1 VSFKLSP
8 LDQIFRI
15 LLESLTGAVSITALV
30 LVMMSVIEFINIEN
44 KGRWFKSLKD
54 SPFRQVLTG
63 TILGAIPGCVGGFAS
78 VSLYTHSIIGA
89 GALVSTMIV
98 STGDEAFVLLAT
110 SPSLF
115 FKLLAILCAIG
126 FCTGLAISLTK
137 KKRQKSLCP
146 ESFQIHQEDHAHKK
160 SRNLK
165 HFLKEH
171 IWEHIVKKHL
181 LSVFLWSFGALVLCG
196 AIAEYINIED
206 WITGHESYMPLVVIA
221 AAVIGLI
228 PQSGPHMVF
237 ILLVAQGTL
246 PFYVLLT
253 SAISQQGHVSLPLL
267 AQSKK
272 SWVLSKVFCALLG
285 IAAGMFCY
293 MIF

>member
-1 VSFKLSP
+1 MDLS
-8 LDQIFRI
+8 RI
-15 LLESLTGAVSITALV
+15 LAIILQGLEGAVVITALV
-30 LVMMSVIEFINIEN
+30 IAMMSLIEFLNIEN
-44 KGRWFKSLKD
+44 RGKWFKSLKD
-54 SPFRQVLTG
+54 SPAGQTVAG
-63 TILGAIPGCVGGFAS
+63 TLLGAIPGCVGGFAS

-89 GALVSTMIV
+89 GALISTMIV

-110 SPSLF
+110 SPRLF
-115 FKLLAILCAIG
+115 FKLLAILCIIG
-126 FCTGLAISLTK
+126 FCAGLAISLLK

-146 ESFQIHQEDHAHKK
+146 ESFQIHQEDKAHKK
-160 SRNLK
+160 DGNFK

-171 IWEHIVKKHL
+171 VWGHIVKKHL
-181 LSVFLWSFGALVLCG
+181 PSVFLWSFGALILCG
-196 AIAEYINIED
+196 ILTEYINIED
-206 WITGHESYMPLVVIA
+206 WIKGHEGYMPLVVLA

-272 SWVLSKVFCALLG
+272 SWVLSKAFCALLS
-285 IAAGMFCY
+285 IAAGMTGFLLS
-293 MIF
+293 

>member
-1 VSFKLSP
+1 
-8 LDQIFRI
+8 
-15 LLESLTGAVSITALV
+15 
-30 LVMMSVIEFINIEN
+30 MMSVIEFINIEN

-89 GALVSTMIV
+89 GALLSTMIV

-146 ESFQIHQEDHAHKK
+146 ESFRIHQEDHNHKK

-206 WITGHESYMPLVVIA
+206 WITGRESYMPLVVTA

-267 AQSKK
+267 AQSKR

-285 IAAGMFCY
+285 TAAGMFCY